1 MGVFDRLGRG
11 LHIIRETAGL
21 LLPIS
26 KSAGEIAPISLTA
39 YRDAYL
45 KDPSISAAIDYL
57 AEQAVGDGFFITSSN
72 PNAKKLVDDFNI
84 NQGMDQLLMQNA
96 KECVFGGNSFLEKV
110 RDGDKLSGL
119 KLLPLTSIRKIKRDP
134 TSGRVLWYEQTIG
147 GNKIPIE
154 AANIVHFRFNPQDGE
169 AFGSP
174 VIRSLL
180 ESYPVDDR
188 YTREPMLK
196 IKAKMET
203 IMPKIFERYAGPR
216 SVWIFPG
223 VSDTKL
229 NEYKTA
235 IEQTP
240 QDEDLAFN
248 PSEGTLFDIKTLTI
262 DPRARFEGFVNYIE
276 SQTIAGMQ
284 TPVVKL
290 YTAPGFTEAS
300 ATVARKISERKIVF
314 LRRFFKRVVERE
326 IYADLLA
333 SSGFDSINDR
343 VVFNWGVEK
352 PELSFENIIALAQ
365 VSAQTGVE
373 YLSKDEVRRMLRK
386 FGFEVDE
393 AMSQSSEASGEQP
406 EGAKPNEQPAAGN

>member
-1 MGVFDRLGRG
+1 VGFFGRLGRR
-11 LHIIRETAGL
+11 LLIIREAAGL
-21 LLPIS
+21 MLPIARAS
-26 KSAGEIAPISLTA
+26 GEIAPISLTV
-39 YRDAYL
+39 YRDAYI
-45 KDPSISAAIDYL
+45 KDPSISAAVDYL
-57 AEQAVGDGFFITSSN
+57 AEQAVGVGFFVTSSN
-72 PNAKKLVDDFNI
+72 PDVKKLVEEFNAE
-84 NQGMDQLLMQNA
+84 QGMDQLLMQNA

-110 RDGDKLSGL
+110 RDNEKLAGL

-134 TSGRVLWYEQTIG
+134 TSGRVLWYEQSIG
-147 GNKIPIE
+147 GSKIPLE

-188 YTREPMLK
+188 YTRESLLK

-203 IMPKIFERYAGPR
+203 IMPKIFERYASPK
-216 SVWIFPG
+216 SVWVFTG
-223 VSDTKL
+223 ASDNKL

-240 QDEDLAFN
+240 QNEDLVFN
-248 PSEGTLFDIKTLTI
+248 PSGSTSFDIKTLAI

-276 SQTIAGMQ
+276 SQTVAGMQ

-300 ATVARKISERKIVF
+300 ATVAKEISERKIEF

-326 IYADLLA
+326 IYADLLE
-333 SSGFDSINDR
+333 SNGFDPIKDR

-386 FGFEVDE
+386 FGFEVE
-393 AMSQSSEASGEQP
+393 ESQSTEVSGEQP
-406 EGAKPNEQPAAGN
+406 KGAKPNEQPAATN